1 MNEILLVSVPNPWA
15 AKASKTARHGDELN
29 EAAREWKTDQQVKG
43 SLVYARELL
52 DYLDKETE
60 RLEARIRQQT
70 RYCAEL
76 KAMEEIQFE
85 DLDNE

>member
-1 MNEILLVSVPNPWA
+1 MA
-15 AKASKTARHGDELN
+15 AKASKTARLGDELN

-60 RLEARIRQQT
+60 RLEARIRKQT
-70 RYCAEL
+70 SYCAEL
-76 KAMEEIQFE
+76 KTFEEMRSKR
-85 DLDNE
+85 